1 MAVRVGGG
9 TVHRGLGQLPLAP
22 EILPECVQGEE
33 GARRALLI
41 MIAAKVAALLV
52 DEIGRCWW
60 W

>member
-1 MAVRVGGG
+1 M
-9 TVHRGLGQLPLAP
+9 H
-22 EILPECVQGEE
+22 GEE

-41 MIAAKVAALLV
+41 MIAAGVATLPV